1 MSNLKVCVYCASSK
15 QCDPAYLD
23 AAERLGRHLARHQA
37 TLVYG
42 GGGAGAMARLAEGA
56 LSAGGT
62 AIGII
67 PRFMV
72 ELEWGHKQLTE
83 MRIVEDMRERKHQML
98 EGADAVVALP
108 GGCGTLEELF
118 ETMTLKRL
126 GRYLGP
132 IILVNT
138 RGFYDR
144 VVAALEHCIAET
156 IHGHPAPGHV
166 DGRERTG
173 RSSGSHPNR
182 AALERRESQLCGA
195 VTGSL
200 PCCLPPSAFNA
211 FCQHAP
217 KN

>member
-1 MSNLKVCVYCASSK
+1 ML
-15 QCDPAYLD
+15 P
-23 AAERLGRHLARHQA
+23 ERLGRHLARHRA

-42 GGGAGAMARLAEGA
+42 GGGAGAMESLANGA
-56 LSAGGT
+56 LEAGG
-62 AIGII
+62 AVIGII

-126 GRYLGP
+126 GQYLGP

-144 VVAALEHCIAET
+144 VVAALEHCIAERF
-156 IHGHPAPGHV
+156 HGHPAPG
-166 DGRERTG
+166 DLDSGERAG

-182 AALERRESQLCGA
+182 PPLERRESQLCGA
-195 VTGSL
+195 EL
-200 PCCLPPSAFNA
+200 
-211 FCQHAP
+211 HAGRW
-217 KN
+217 KLIAG

>member
-1 MSNLKVCVYCASSK
+1 MSNLKVCVYCASS
-15 QCDPAYLD
+15 QTCDPSYLD

-56 LSAGGT
+56 LGAGGK
-62 AIGII
+62 AIGVI

-83 MRIVEDMRERKHQML
+83 LHIVEDMRERKHRML
-98 EGADAVVALP
+98 YGADAVVALA

-118 ETMTLKRL
+118 ETITLKRL
-126 GRYLGP
+126 GSYLGP

-144 VVAALEHCIAET
+144 VVAALEHCIAEHFMDT
-156 IHGHPAPGHV
+156 RHRQMWTVVKEPEDVLKAIQSAPPWSAET
-166 DGRERTG
+166 R
-173 RSSGSHPNR
+173 NF
-182 AALERRESQLCGA
+182 A
-195 VTGSL
+195 V
-200 PCCLPPSAFNA
+200 
-211 FCQHAP
+211 Q
-217 KN
+217 

>member
-1 MSNLKVCVYCASSK
+1 VSNLKVCVYCASSK
-15 QCDPAYLD
+15 QCDSAYLE
-23 AAERLGRHLARHQA
+23 AAERLGRHLARHQV

-62 AIGII
+62 AIGIM

-83 MRIVEDMRERKHQML
+83 MRIVEDMRERKHLML
-98 EGADAVVALP
+98 EGADAVIALP
-108 GGCGTLEELF
+108 GGCGTLEELL
-118 ETMTLKRL
+118 ETMTLKRV

-144 VVAALEHCIAET
+144 VVAALEHCIAEHFMDARHRDLWT
-156 IHGHPAPGHV
+156 VVNEPEDVLSAIQTAP
-166 DGRERTG
+166 RWRAE
-173 RSSGSHPNR
+173 NR
-182 AALERRESQLCGA
+182 NFA
-195 VTGSL
+195 V
-200 PCCLPPSAFNA
+200 P
-211 FCQHAP
+211 
-217 KN
+217 

>member
-1 MSNLKVCVYCASSK
+1 MGKLVVCVYCASSK

-23 AAERLGRHLARHQA
+23 AAERLGRHLASHQA

-56 LSAGGT
+56 LGSGGT

-72 ELEWGHKQLTE
+72 ELEWGHKKLTE
-83 MRIVEDMRERKHQML
+83 MRIVEDMRERKHRML

-118 ETMTLKRL
+118 EAITLKRL
-126 GRYLGP
+126 GLYLGP
-132 IILVNT
+132 IVLVNT

-144 VVAALEHCIAET
+144 VVAALDHCIAERFLNT
-156 IHGHPAPGHV
+156 RH
-166 DGRERTG
+166 REMWTVVNEPEDVMRAIQTALPWSAEN
-173 RSSGSHPNR
+173 RSF
-182 AALERRESQLCGA
+182 A
-195 VTGSL
+195 VS
-200 PCCLPPSAFNA
+200 
-211 FCQHAP
+211 
-217 KN
+217 

>member
-15 QCDPAYLD
+15 QCDPAYLE
-23 AAERLGRHLARHQA
+23 AAERLGRHLARHQV

-56 LSAGGT
+56 LSAGGK
-62 AIGII
+62 AIGIM

-83 MRIVEDMRERKHQML
+83 MRIVEDMRERKHLML
-98 EGADAVVALP
+98 EGADAVIALP
-108 GGCGTLEELF
+108 GGCGTLEELL
-118 ETMTLKRL
+118 ETMTLKRV

-144 VVAALEHCIAET
+144 VVAALEHCIAEHFMDT
-156 IHGHPAPGHV
+156 RHRDLWTVVNEPEDVLSAIQTAP
-166 DGRERTG
+166 RWSAE
-173 RSSGSHPNR
+173 NR
-182 AALERRESQLCGA
+182 NFA
-195 VTGSL
+195 V
-200 PCCLPPSAFNA
+200 P
-211 FCQHAP
+211 
-217 KN
+217 

>member
-1 MSNLKVCVYCASSK
+1 MNNLQVCVYCASSR

-23 AAERLGRHLARHQA
+23 AAERLGRHLAHHRA

-62 AIGII
+62 AIGVM

-72 ELEWGHKQLTE
+72 DLEWGHKQLTE
-83 MRIVEDMRERKHQML
+83 MCVVEDMRERKRRML

-118 ETMTLKRL
+118 EAMTLKRV
-126 GRYLGP
+126 GHYLGP

-144 VVAALEHCIAET
+144 VVAALEHCIAERFMDSRHRDIWT
-156 IHGHPAPGHV
+156 VVNEPEEVLEAIQAAPPWSA
-166 DGRERTG
+166 E
-173 RSSGSHPNR
+173 NR
-182 AALERRESQLCGA
+182 NFA
-195 VTGSL
+195 V
-200 PCCLPPSAFNA
+200 P
-211 FCQHAP
+211 
-217 KN
+217 

>member
-1 MSNLKVCVYCASSK
+1 MANLKVCVYCASSK

-23 AAERLGRHLARHQA
+23 AAERLGRHLAHNQV

-56 LSAGGT
+56 LNAGGT
-62 AIGII
+62 AIGIM

-83 MRIVEDMRERKHQML
+83 MRIVEDMRVRKHLML

-118 ETMTLKRL
+118 ETMTLKRV

-132 IILVNT
+132 IIMVNT

-144 VVAALEHCIAET
+144 VVAALEHCIAERFMDT
-156 IHGHPAPGHV
+156 RHRDIWTVVNEPEDVLPAIQSAP
-166 DGRERTG
+166 RWSAE
-173 RSSGSHPNR
+173 NR
-182 AALERRESQLCGA
+182 NFA
-195 VTGSL
+195 V
-200 PCCLPPSAFNA
+200 P
-211 FCQHAP
+211 
-217 KN
+217 

>member
-1 MSNLKVCVYCASSK
+1 VSSLRVCVYYASSK
-15 QCDPAYLD
+15 QCDTSYLD

-56 LSAGGT
+56 LTAGGT

-83 MRIVEDMRERKHQML
+83 MRIVEDMRERKHRML
-98 EGADAVVALP
+98 EGADAVVALA

-118 ETMTLKRL
+118 ETITLKRL

-138 RGFYDR
+138 RGFYDH
-144 VVAALEHCIAET
+144 VVEALEHCIAEHFMDVRHRDMWRVVNEPEDVLKAIQT
-156 IHGHPAPGHV
+156 AP
-166 DGRERTG
+166 RWSAE
-173 RSSGSHPNR
+173 N
-182 AALERRESQLCGA
+182 CNFA
-195 VTGSL
+195 VL
-200 PCCLPPSAFNA
+200 
-211 FCQHAP
+211 
-217 KN
+217 